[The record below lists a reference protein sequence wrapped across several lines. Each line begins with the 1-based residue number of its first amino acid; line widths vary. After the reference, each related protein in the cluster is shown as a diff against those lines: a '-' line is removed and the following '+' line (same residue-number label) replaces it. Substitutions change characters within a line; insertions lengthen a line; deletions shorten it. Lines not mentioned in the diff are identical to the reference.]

1 MDRFFFIIKE
11 HRRIVSAGNDGKIRT
26 YSSKHDAS
34 PLEHNFGE
42 KVNDIVCKL
51 PKQVMSACNKLLM
64 VLLKALQPVSRLV
77 SIVWPLTRTKRDYW
91 LEAGEKSSFT
101 IGFSDFIVKVV
112 DLMIPY
118 GGFHEVVLRGHTG
131 PILSVDFDPLDNFA
145 ASSSCDGTIRI
156 WRLVGGTEVKVLSL
170 LGRCSDPELASTRCR
185 LKWQPSRGEFLAVP
199 VENVIRLYERNSW
212 AFLRGLRCAS
222 VKKAFLEC
230 EFSVEDETLAGLSE
244 DGWLVIW
251 RPCDGGVLRKFND
264 SAFSNQ
270 MAEGGAL
277 SPNTIKSLMDTTDAD
292 DFTDLLAIASA
303 QAEEAAASSEDNKM
317 MEDVSDEDD
326 DDDDPNSIAISKI
339 KSTYMTIDK
348 DDDDDNA
355 PSDASSSTPTP
366 TPADTSR
373 SAPPA
378 PGLVARPEIK
388 PFQPGSMPLGTI
400 DPAPSVAVFD
410 LPDYRGTD
418 LDVFLFGF
426 RERFLVWNR
435 IGVVTCFTDSDSKTS
450 SGSIEVEFHD
460 TTLHHSIHI
469 GSAEF
474 TMADLSLTAL
484 MLATPG
490 TSDVSYVD
498 AFDDG
503 KSIDYGDLSTI
514 LVRPIDVT
522 AGDDASS
529 SGSFDWLT
537 SLPPGEAT
545 RAICLVNASREA
557 TRVDPYCRGF
567 AVVATSSRLLRIFA
581 QPAPSATAN
590 TNALRLLQATSL
602 GLPPISLPGREV
614 VTMASHPFLSILAV
628 VVAWSDEE
636 LYWRV
641 FDLSPGGGCSRGWL
655 FGQLT
660 STFYPLPLS
669 PEPNPSPL
677 TPNASARLT
686 WFGFSDTGNLY
697 TNDSSGVVR
706 RLLHHRSPGAS
717 AIDFHWVPV
726 CDTHRFVKPANRR
739 NDCLFVVA
747 VIESVRYPIAPT
759 SSAAALLEDVGAG
772 GEAESDRMQR
782 IKNDAFGYGQVQA
795 IYCKASRWPR
805 PIPRPVVATLPFRI
819 PLCGGLELDQADLE
833 ENYLRTMILGA
844 NPFWGTTTDREQK
857 RHLAELSFNRLNDR
871 KRVLLRLFALAIKSD
886 SEWASLAVANLMPD
900 LKTVQL
906 AIRYAAR
913 LGRHHL
919 AKRLGDIALRLDN
932 VEFEVLESSPET
944 DDDADG
950 KENRSEG
957 DGGASG
963 PAEGDDGGDGSPA
976 APDDDGG
983 GHDDGGGNDSD
994 AAGGGCDDR
1003 PMSSAPD
1010 TSSNLDDSY
1019 AGPTQSSLG
1028 SSSQVGRHNPFRT
1041 TTADAGAPKIVGGRG
1056 SRVLDTLPPP
1066 SDSQRSKLKVK
1077 AGPTASNTAPLKRR
1091 NATGGQSDAKD
1102 ASGEARPE
1110 KRPLEDAKQTAAKR
1124 LSSFAFS
1131 NN

>member
-1 MDRFFFIIKE
+1 MSGCFTRFGYRHDLGRTIIAFDFSKK
-11 HRRIVSAGNDGKIRT
+11 RIVSAGNDGKIRT

-42 KVNDIVCKL
+42 KVNDIVCKDEY
-51 PKQVMSACNKLLM
+51 
-64 VLLKALQPVSRLV
+64 VLVA
-77 SIVWPLTRTKRDYW
+77 T
-91 LEAGEKSSFT
+91 EAGHVSLQQITDGLVEGTPTRFSAGVNCLALNKDKTRLLAGS
-101 IGFSDFIVKVV
+101 SDFIVKVV

-264 SAFSNQ
+264 SAFSNVCRMIWPERSTIYCSNKSGAVGFVDLDLPSSDQQ

-388 PFQPGSMPLGTI
+388 PFQPGSMPL
-400 DPAPSVAVFD
+400 
-410 LPDYRGTD
+410 
-418 LDVFLFGF
+418 GF

-1028 SSSQVGRHNPFRT
+1028 SSSQVGRHNPFRVSHSQRT
-1041 TTADAGAPKIVGGRG
+1041 NAPLRWCDWLTPICHICRPPPLMLEHPKLSEAGAAVFSTPC
-1056 SRVLDTLPPP
+1056 LHL
-1066 SDSQRSKLKVK
+1066 L
-1077 AGPTASNTAPLKRR
+1077 TASAVN
-1091 NATGGQSDAKD
+1091 
-1102 ASGEARPE
+1102 
-1110 KRPLEDAKQTAAKR
+1110 
-1124 LSSFAFS
+1124 
-1131 NN
+1131 